1 MADAE
6 KLEVVESIEEIEGQT
21 EELAKE
27 IDIPELVCVKLENF
41 ELRMGM
47 ARNAMNDL
55 LKNRDTWLEQVKEEH
70 GFDIS
75 KYRVDIENKKGM
87 LIEEGN

>member
-1 MADAE
+1 MADSE
-6 KLEVVESIEEIEGQT
+6 NTEMVENVEEIDPSHSA
-21 EELAKE
+21 LPKE
-27 IDIPELVCVKLENF
+27 IEIPELVCVKLENF

-55 LKNRDTWLEQVKEEH
+55 LKTRDTWLEQVKEEH